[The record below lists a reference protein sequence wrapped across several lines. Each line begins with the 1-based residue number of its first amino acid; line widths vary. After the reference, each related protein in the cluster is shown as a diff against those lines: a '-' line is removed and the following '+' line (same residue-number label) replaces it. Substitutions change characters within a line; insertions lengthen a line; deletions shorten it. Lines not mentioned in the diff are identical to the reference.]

1 MQSFSN
7 HRCHGSLSDKR
18 MTTVAFPFINIG
30 NMHLYY
36 RDRDATYCIGKSY
49 GSMRITT
56 GIEHNSV
63 IMTEPD
69 FSPAA
74 LPGQARAHPLA
85 TLKGDGL

>member
-1 MQSFSN
+1 MENKLCNVHNAQFF
-7 HRCHGSLSDKR
+7 
-18 MTTVAFPFINIG
+18 V
-30 NMHLYY
+30 
-36 RDRDATYCIGKSY
+36 
-49 GSMRITT
+49 
-56 GIEHNSV
+56 HNSV